1 MKWLGI
7 LGLVALSECIVIIPL
22 MKMSAM
28 QKTLKGKN
36 LMNSFLEEHTYSLS
50 QNSADDQKFSTH
62 PLRKL
67 KDVFYFGNISIGT
80 PPKQF
85 RVLFDTGSSD
95 LWVSSVYCHD
105 PGCGRHRLFNP
116 HESTTFEITDRHMYF
131 CNELGKI
138 TGFFGRDIIQI
149 GDLVIMNQTFGL
161 SQRQI
166 SRILAL
172 VPFEGVLGLGYPS
185 LATPKIIPV
194 FDNLMLQK
202 VISEPVFA
210 FYLNTKKED
219 GSVVMLGGVDHSYY
233 KGELN
238 WVPVSESRYWQ
249 ITVDRISMNG
259 KVVGCSSR
267 CQAILDTGTAF
278 VHGPTRLMTNIQ
290 RLVRARPYKSC
301 QYLISCRV
309 NTTIPPVVFTI
320 NGTDYPMRPEDYIVT
335 STYSL
340 CFSAFQGGTE
350 EMAESE
356 TWILG
361 DAFLRQYFSV
371 FDRGNRK
378 FGLAPAV

>member
-1 MKWLGI
+1 SYTITWTSDCCL
-7 LGLVALSECIVIIPL
+7 LFVFSSSLLCERIPL

-105 PGCGRHRLFNP
+105 PGCGEHRLFNP

-138 TGFFGRDIIQI
+138 TGFFGRDIVQI
-149 GDLVIMNQTFGL
+149 GDLVVMNQTFGL

-278 VHGPTRLMTNIQ
+278 VFTPGLLTQQGFAGLTSPFL
-290 RLVRARPYKSC
+290 S

-335 STYSL
+335 VRGQPRGR
-340 CFSAFQGGTE
+340 FSNPGL
-350 EMAESE
+350 

-371 FDRGNRK
+371 FDRGNRR